1 MKGLVLFGY
10 YPALPSYI
18 RDHGRQASFGG
29 VHAMALLPDGTKP
42 VVPFLNEATLEFGRV
57 TGCTESSAAMI
68 AAWAT
73 GIPSISQPT
82 TREVLQSAIIVDPKT
97 GQNAQNSGVTP
108 AQLQAGILK
117 VLKIPTTLGSSWA
130 TISGIGAYAWLGDPL
145 AKDWLRIPVADV
157 KGFCAGKSGIIGP
170 NQTVIFTKTE
180 SPDTSTGGSVEISE
194 GYSPPA
200 TVSFPAGAYTGYH
213 LDGTRKPGNLAKA
226 SAAHTSAKVV
236 IDKGLLASGING
248 TFLYIVDGIW
258 AGYYVPAAGLS
269 VTPTASTGGITP
281 AQLQQAEA
289 SARAAGIADAAERA
303 KTTQ

>member
-29 VHAMALLPDGTKP
+29 GHAMALLPDGPKP
-42 VVPFLNEATLEFGRV
+42 STPFLSEFTLEFGPI

-82 TREVLQSAIIVDPKT
+82 TREVLQSAI
-97 GQNAQNSGVTP
+97 GAQNSGVTP

-130 TISGIGAYAWLGDPL
+130 TISAIGAYAWLGDPL

-213 LDGTRKPGNLAKA
+213 LDGTRKPGNLASS
-226 SAAHTSAKVV
+226 SAARTSAKVV

-258 AGYYVPAAGLS
+258 AGYYVPARGLT
-269 VTPTASTGGITP
+269 VTPNAGGITQ
-281 AQLQQAEA
+281 AQL
-289 SARAAGIADAAERA
+289 DAAVSKAATDGFALA
-303 KTTQ
+303 KDKAAKAVNGITQ